1 MIITLIITASFENLS
16 FNANYIGFT
25 IILFIAYMI
34 DHVLQRRLKMD
45 IEELYRCVFNNVS
58 KINMTKRLKLL
69 CLHIKVIH

>member
-1 MIITLIITASFENLS
+1 
-16 FNANYIGFT
+16 
-25 IILFIAYMI
+25 
-34 DHVLQRRLKMD
+34 MD